1 MEKDAEHWVLH
12 GGCLNEVGNLYG
24 GSEMV
29 ARVGEAIKKEMV
41 LERMEEDKKEE
52 EEVRK
57 GRERTDRIER
67 AQTEARGS
75 SFGEE
80 FQGRKTEGQREEK
93 NSVARSFGYVLI
105 FRCV

>member
-1 MEKDAEHWVLH
+1 
-12 GGCLNEVGNLYG
+12 
-24 GSEMV
+24 MV

-52 EEVRK
+52 EEEEEVR
-57 GRERTDRIER
+57 RRTDGIDR
-67 AQTEARGS
+67 AQTEGVVAVLERN
-75 SFGEE
+75 F
-80 FQGRKTEGQREEK
+80 GRKTEGQREEK